1 MLRTRVLTA
10 LVLLP
15 AAFALIF
22 LASPWQFAI
31 AAAVVLLIGAWEFI
45 PIAGL
50 ARGKPSDVGIDAGTR
65 TWGVL
70 LVLLQLGIMAALWAW
85 MSPMSPA
92 RTITVPAIAMGPSQA
107 LATSLFFCALWT
119 LVFLRLRWNHLDTGV
134 TPAFKAIS
142 VATALLVIT
151 AGWFALV
158 ALKQRPNGDWLITY
172 LVLIIVAAD
181 VGAYFSG
188 RAFGKKK
195 LAPRI
200 SPGKTRAGLY
210 GGLLCAVVVAEVAA
224 WLMADVL
231 PPRVHPGPALAAM
244 AAVVAL
250 VSVGGDLLISLHKRI
265 TGVKDSGKLFP
276 GHGGVLDRL
285 DSLLA
290 AAPFYYAG
298 ILLLGPQ

>member
-31 AAAVVLLIGAWEFI
+31 AAAVVLLIGSWEFI

-50 ARGKPSDVGIDAGTR
+50 ARGGSGGPGTR

-70 LVLLQLGIMAALWAW
+70 LVMVQLAILAGLWAW
-85 MSPMSPA
+85 MNYGFIDAAVSMTA
-92 RTITVPAIAMGPSQA
+92 AHA
-107 LATSLFFCALWT
+107 LAVALLFCMLWAA
-119 LVFLRLRWNHLDTGV
+119 VFVRLRWNHLDTGI
-134 TPAFKAIS
+134 TPAFKVIS

-158 ALKQRPNGDWLITY
+158 ALKLRVNGDWLITY

-210 GGLLCAVVVAEVAA
+210 GGLVSAVVIAEVAA

>member
-10 LVLLP
+10 LLLLP

-22 LASPWQFAI
+22 LASPWQFAV
-31 AAAVVLLIGAWEFI
+31 AATVVLLVGAWEFI

-50 ARGKPSDVGIDAGTR
+50 ARGAAGDAGSR
-65 TWGVL
+65 AWGVL
-70 LVLLQLGIMAALWAW
+70 LVLVQLGIMAALWAW
-85 MSPMSPA
+85 M
-92 RTITVPAIAMGPSQA
+92 TLDLEGFVVTMGPSEA
-107 LATSLFFCALWT
+107 LHASVMFCALWL

-142 VATALLVIT
+142 VATALLVVT

-158 ALKQRPNGDWLITY
+158 ALKLRVNGDWLITY
-172 LVLIIVAAD
+172 LVMIIVAAD

-210 GGLLCAVVVAEVAA
+210 GGLVSAVVVAEIAA

-231 PPRVHPGPALAAM
+231 PPRVHPGPGLAAM
-244 AAVVAL
+244 AATVAL

-298 ILLLGPQ
+298 VLLLGPQ